1 MDMKLSLLEG
11 DELMGRE
18 DETRRRA
25 ERMTRQLA
33 RIEAWHGGGKGGGR
47 GSSRGGGSKDGGVEG
62 VTDSSGQLVG
72 RAQQLQKLYK
82 LKTEDLQLVRRFRES
97 RKRALVGT
105 LLKSNITNEFTIHP
119 SFGTTMFFEYQLT
132 NPYSHEERVTID
144 ISDPELSVG
153 ECLLFIFN
161 LYNLYNH
168 PAHSAHPASQQDTH
182 GISSLVLF
190 LYIAP
195 LETCLFFFYFVVQQI
210 FLRNA
215 MRH

>member
-132 NPYSHEERVTID
+132 NPYSHEERFTID

-153 ECLLFIFN
+153 ECFLLFLIFTIFTIIQHIQHIQHHN
-161 LYNLYNH
+161 KALMESHHWCY
-168 PAHSAHPASQQDTH
+168 
-182 GISSLVLF
+182 SSILLLLRRV
-190 LYIAP
+190 
-195 LETCLFFFYFVVQQI
+195 FFSFILWSNKSF
-210 FLRNA
+210 
-215 MRH
+215 